1 MQEASMTLRLITLN
15 GSMVKPTL
23 VISSEVNKPPVNV
36 QEVLNR
42 YCTACF
48 LHRRH
53 YLLSISADEPFDLI
67 RAQQIVEIMISKG
80 TTDPKAYSLGTLL
93 KENIG
98 YLKSLSKE

>member
-1 MQEASMTLRLITLN
+1 MYKKFLIVIAL
-15 GSMVKPTL
+15 L
-23 VISSEVNKPPVNV
+23 VFYIDGIIYYQYQQMSP
-36 QEVLNR
+36 
-42 YCTACF
+42 
-48 LHRRH
+48 
-53 YLLSISADEPFDLI
+53 LI